1 MADPSLVQHVRR
13 PNTIEKRPVCM
24 VYGVVCVCVCE
35 CVCVYA
41 NVCVCVCVCD
51 GVCVCVCSRAMD
63 GGNEGEDVGTRR
75 MEEREKERERGG

>member
-1 MADPSLVQHVRR
+1 MVQSLPWKKPPSAMADPSLVQHVRR

-41 NVCVCVCVCD
+41 NVCVCVCVYAM
-51 GVCVCVCSRAMD
+51 VCVCVCVHERWT
-63 GGNEGEDVGTRR
+63 EG
-75 MEEREKERERGG
+75 MREKM